1 MCIAFLIL
9 LISSVSVTF
18 APEFYSFALLQ
29 FIIGGSG
36 HGAFV
41 AIAVISTYTKSIP
54 RNFSPSCV
62 VKYGIILYYQS

>member
-1 MCIAFLIL
+1 MYIAFLIL
-9 LISSVSVTF
+9 LVSSVGVSF

-41 AIAVISTYTKSIP
+41 AIAVISTLHKSIP
-54 RNFSPSCV
+54 RNVSSF
-62 VKYGIILYYQS
+62 